1 MVNLVQQNKN
11 SVKCIAGY
19 FFFPSFVILMYMTQG
34 DHNMLLFL
42 KKYFLICFTAADN
55 FIQIFCPNFSFT
67 RTILS
72 KCFVCYSSMIY
83 LNQTILSE
91 YFACYSTLIWFT
103 RTILSEY
110 FVCIQAW
117 WVFHWQF
124 YPNSLEAIQA
134 PHVSL
139 GQFYLRS

>member
-1 MVNLVQQNKN
+1 MYCWLL
-11 SVKCIAGY
+11 
-19 FFFPSFVILMYMTQG
+19 FFSKFCHSNVHDTRWSQ
-34 DHNMLLFL
+34 HAAFL

-55 FIQIFCPNFSFT
+55 FIQIFCPNFSMTCFT